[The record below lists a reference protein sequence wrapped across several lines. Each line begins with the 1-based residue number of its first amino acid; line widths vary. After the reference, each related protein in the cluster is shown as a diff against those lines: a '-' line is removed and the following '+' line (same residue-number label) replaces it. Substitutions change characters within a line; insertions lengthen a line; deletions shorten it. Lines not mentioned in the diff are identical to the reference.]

1 MNLFNNDVKVSQ
13 SQAPF
18 QVVPRKKGKSQIP
31 DTLQLPPAPRTHSN
45 SKLFIQVSTF
55 CSLQSKSFCIQ
66 AQL

>member
-13 SQAPF
+13 SPAPLF
-18 QVVPRKKGKSQIP
+18 REKKEKSKIP
-31 DTLQLPPAPRTHSN
+31 DPLQLPPAPRTHSN
-45 SKLFIQVSTF
+45 SKLFIQASKF